1 VNEEPAVNS
10 PVDLAP
16 RPTSPS
22 RPVLAGEELCL
33 AELLELF
40 AVEDVPAPRRS
51 LRESG
56 LLLRAFA
63 QDSSRRAARWGA
75 VDGMAQ

>member
-1 VNEEPAVNS
+1 MNS

-40 AVEDVPAPRRS
+40 ATEDVRAPRRS

-56 LLLRAFA
+56 VLLRAFA

-75 VDGMAQ
+75 MDGMAQ